1 MSQKNIIKFSEFV
14 RKFPAIKLPITIT
27 MESSR
32 HFSQQ
37 NDPFPPLMIQQFI
50 LPYEENINDDE
61 EFTEYVPCLR
71 IKGTKGMQ
79 ALLYWKA
86 GLMTYDYVLITF
98 TDKGAFIDKR
108 VIAGTKV
115 EGDSLVMAVAT
126 IDEDWVIHVV
136 GGVSSATSTD
146 YNPSNSQS
154 FELELLPSGHIEKS
168 ESESELIPE

>member
-1 MSQKNIIKFSEFV
+1 MSQQNNIKFSEFV
-14 RKFPAIKLPITIT
+14 NKFPAIDLPITIT
-27 MESSR
+27 MDSSR

-50 LPYEENINDDE
+50 LPYDIGEVDE
-61 EFTEYVPCLR
+61 YTEYVPCLR

-86 GLMTYDYVLITF
+86 GLMTYDFILITF
-98 TDKGAFIDKR
+98 TDKGAFIDNK

-115 EGDSLVMAVAT
+115 EGNSLVMAVAT

-136 GGVSSATSTD
+136 GGVSEATSTN
-146 YNPSNSQS
+146 YSPSNSQS